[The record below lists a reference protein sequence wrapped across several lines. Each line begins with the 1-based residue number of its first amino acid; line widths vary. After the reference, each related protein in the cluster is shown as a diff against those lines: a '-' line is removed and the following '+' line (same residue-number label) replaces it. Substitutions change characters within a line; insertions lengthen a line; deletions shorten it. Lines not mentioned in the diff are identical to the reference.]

1 MGWQLPITRAS
12 HTYSGSPMHA
22 LCLHS
27 QWGRHPAY
35 ITYTKGSGRK
45 KLVALGAGARCRAA
59 GRALDSFMHRTR
71 A

>member
-1 MGWQLPITRAS
+1 
-12 HTYSGSPMHA
+12 MHA

-35 ITYTKGSGRK
+35 ITYTKGSGRQ
-45 KLVALGAGARCRAA
+45 KLDALGAGTMCRDA
-59 GRALDSFMHRTR
+59 GRALDSFTHRTR